1 MPHALSCPRPHPP
14 LTPTPQERIFPKT
27 IRIRAWMI
35 ASIKNLPTLILPARL
50 ALLVIACGDEPGP
63 YRIGAEEDGVVLFSG
78 LASNPDIANA
88 L

>member
-1 MPHALSCPRPHPP
+1 MPHALSCPIPPSPHPP
-14 LTPTPQERIFPKT
+14 PPTKHFSAKT

-35 ASIKNLPTLILPARL
+35 ATIKNLPTLILPARL

-63 YRIGAEEDGVVLFSG
+63 YCIGAEADGVVLFSG
-78 LASNPDIANA
+78 LAGNPDIANA